1 MRKLKVLIIAFLI
14 FLSICAFASMQAKA
28 QPTVSLSPT
37 SWTMDVGQTETF
49 TASVS
54 GASGTLSY
62 QWYVDSVLQSGQVTS
77 TFSYSPSSSGSYSI
91 YVTANDSADG
101 LSGSSN
107 VVTVTVNS
115 ALVAPTVT
123 ATPTTVNQGQT
134 SSLSSTAV
142 STGTSPYMY
151 VWFQEDPGASS
162 YSAISGATSSSYS
175 FVTTGST
182 TAGVWSFELQ
192 VIDSASSPFM
202 VTSAA
207 VSVTVNVAL
216 TVSVSPGTATLDA
229 GQSKTF
235 TATPSGGSG
244 SYTSYQWY
252 VGGVA
257 QTGQTAST
265 FSFAPA
271 SSGSY
276 SITVTVTDSL
286 GATSAQSAA
295 ATVTVNSVLV
305 APTASASAGTIDQ
318 SQTSALSSTA
328 VTTGTSPY
336 TYQWL
341 QKAPG
346 ASSYSAISSATSSS
360 YSFATTGSTTTGAW
374 SFELQVTDA
383 ASAVVTSNSV
393 SITVNSA
400 LSISISP
407 TSVTL
412 NVGQSQTFSAT
423 ASGGSGS
430 YSSYQWYV
438 NGVAQSG
445 QTASTFSYSP
455 AASGSYSI
463 TVTVTDSLGAT
474 SAQSTAATVA
484 VNIVLSVTVS
494 PTSWAMDVGQSKTFT
509 ATPAGGSGSYTGY
522 QWYVDSALQIGEAT
536 STFSYSPVS
545 SGSYSITVTVTDS
558 LDTTSAQSTAATVTV
573 SASPTVSI
581 TPTGPVTMDAGQV
594 QTFTAAASGGSGT
607 LSYQWYLD
615 GVAVGSKSVSYS
627 YTASGTSHSVTCK
640 VTDSASTPVTSPA
653 SNAVSVAVNSALVA
667 PTVTP
672 TLGTVNQGQTSSL
685 TSSSVTTGT
694 SPYTYQW
701 LEKAPG
707 GSYVMVGSNSASFS
721 FATSNATATGYW
733 SFILQVKD
741 NAGASVNS
749 SAVSVTV
756 NSAPLDYFA
765 FSSVGAQTAG
775 TPFSVT
781 VTAKDAYGNTI
792 TSYTGINTLSVS
804 SGTISPTSTGVFSRG
819 VWTGSVTVTGAGSGV
834 TLFTSGSG
842 VSGTSGSFTVNPGV
856 LAYFTFSNI
865 SSPQIAY
872 FTFSV
877 TVTAEDAYGNTVTGY
892 TGTPSLTYSAGSIS
906 PDVMNPFV
914 SGVGSTTI
922 KVTAAGLGVTITATD
937 GTHAGTSNSF
947 TVNPLISATAGANGA
962 ISPSGTFSVN
972 YGSDQSFTI
981 TPNIGYYIADV
992 TVNGASVGAVS
1003 SYTLTNVQ
1011 ASYSVFAAFALT
1023 PPPTSTTTTTP
1034 APTPPPSQTP
1044 TPIPKA
1050 TPTPKTAS
1058 SPTSTPAAT
1067 QSLPQHPLALLK
1079 QTQSQSLSQEGIYE
1093 VAAAVIIATVLVF
1106 VLLFDKKRKVEG
1118 NPNQEVNLLD

>member
-1 MRKLKVLIIAFLI
+1 
-14 FLSICAFASMQAKA
+14 
-28 QPTVSLSPT
+28 
-37 SWTMDVGQTETF
+37 MDVGQTETF

-667 PTVTP
+667 PAVTP
-672 TLGTVNQGQTSSL
+672 TPGTVNQGQTSSL

>member
-1 MRKLKVLIIAFLI
+1 VKSPILSQHRMRNKNTRELKVLIIAFLI
-14 FLSICAFASMQAKA
+14 SLSICAFASMQAKA

-37 SWTMDVGQTETF
+37 SWTMDVGQAETF

-77 TFSYSPSSSGSYSI
+77 TFSYSPASSGSYSI

-101 LSGSSN
+101 SSGSSN

-115 ALVAPTVT
+115 ALVAPT
-123 ATPTTVNQGQT
+123 
-134 SSLSSTAV
+134 
-142 STGTSPYMY
+142 
-151 VWFQEDPGASS
+151 
-162 YSAISGATSSSYS
+162 
-175 FVTTGST
+175 
-182 TAGVWSFELQ
+182 
-192 VIDSASSPFM
+192 
-202 VTSAA
+202 
-207 VSVTVNVAL
+207 
-216 TVSVSPGTATLDA
+216 
-229 GQSKTF
+229 
-235 TATPSGGSG
+235 
-244 SYTSYQWY
+244 
-252 VGGVA
+252 
-257 QTGQTAST
+257 
-265 FSFAPA
+265 
-271 SSGSY
+271 
-276 SITVTVTDSL
+276 
-286 GATSAQSAA
+286 
-295 ATVTVNSVLV
+295 
-305 APTASASAGTIDQ
+305 ASASAGTVDQ
-318 SQTSALSSTA
+318 GQTSVLSSTA

-346 ASSYSAISSATSSS
+346 AGSYSAISGATSSS
-360 YSFATTGSTTTGAW
+360 YSFATTASTATGAW

-383 ASAVVTSNSV
+383 ASAVVTSNSMP
-393 SITVNSA
+393 ITVNSA
-400 LSISISP
+400 LSVSISP

-412 NVGQSQTFSAT
+412 NVGQSQTFVAA

-438 NGVAQSG
+438 SGVAQSG
-445 QTASTFSYSP
+445 QTSSTFIYSP
-455 AASGSYSI
+455 TSSGSYSI

-474 SAQSTAATVA
+474 SAQSTAATVT
-484 VNIVLSVTVS
+484 VNAVLSVTVS
-494 PTSWAMDVGQSKTFT
+494 PTSWALDVGQSKTFT
-509 ATPAGGSGSYTGY
+509 ATPVGGSGSYMGY
-522 QWYVDSALQIGEAT
+522 QWYVDSALQSGEVT
-536 STFSYSPVS
+536 STFNYSPVS
-545 SGSYSITVTVTDS
+545 SASYSITVTVTDS
-558 LDTTSAQSTAATVTV
+558 LGTTSAQSTAATVTV

-581 TPTGPVTMDAGQV
+581 APVGPLTMDVGQV
-594 QTFTAAASGGSGT
+594 QTFTATPSGGSGPI
-607 LSYQWYLD
+607 SYQWYLD
-615 GVAVGSKSVSYS
+615 GTAIGSDSASYS
-627 YTASGTSHSVTCK
+627 YTASRSSHSVSCK

-653 SNAVSVAVNSALVA
+653 SNVVSVTVNSALVA

-672 TLGTVNQGQTSSL
+672 TPSAVDQGQTSSL

-694 SPYTYQW
+694 SPYAYQW
-701 LEKAPG
+701 FQKAPG

-741 NAGASVNS
+741 NVGAVVNS

-756 NSAPLDYFA
+756 NSAPLDHFV

-792 TSYTGINTLSVS
+792 TNYTGTNTLSIS
-804 SGTISPTSTGVFSRG
+804 TGTISPTSTSVFSRG

-842 VSGTSGSFTVNPGV
+842 VSGTSSSFTVNPGA
-856 LAYFTFSNI
+856 LAYFTFSTI

-892 TGTPSLTYSAGSIS
+892 AGTPSLTYSAGSIS

-914 SGVGSTTI
+914 NGVGSTTV
-922 KVTAAGLGVTITATD
+922 KVTVAGLGVTITATD
-937 GTHAGTSNSF
+937 GTHVGTSNSF

-992 TVNGASVGAVS
+992 TVNGASVGSVS

-1011 ASYSVFAAFALT
+1011 ASYSIFAAFALT
-1023 PPPTSTTTTTP
+1023 PPPTSITTATP
-1034 APTPPPSQTP
+1034 APTSPPSPTP
-1044 TPIPKA
+1044 TPIPTA
-1050 TPTPKTAS
+1050 TPTPKTTS
-1058 SPTSTPAAT
+1058 SPTSTPAVT
-1067 QSLPQHPLALLK
+1067 QSLPQHPLTLLK

-1106 VLLFDKKRKVEG
+1106 VLLFDKSEKLKKTSTKK
-1118 NPNQEVNLLD
+1118 

>member
-1 MRKLKVLIIAFLI
+1 MRNKNTRNLKVLIIAFLI
-14 FLSICAFASMQAKA
+14 SLSICAFASMQAKA

-49 TASVS
+49 TASVA

-62 QWYVDSVLQSGQVTS
+62 QWYVDSALQSGQVTS
-77 TFSYSPSSSGSYSI
+77 TFGYSPSSSGSYSI

-151 VWFQEDPGASS
+151 QWLQKAPSASS
-162 YSAISGATSSSYS
+162 YSAISG
-175 FVTTGST
+175 
-182 TAGVWSFELQ
+182 
-192 VIDSASSPFM
+192 
-202 VTSAA
+202 
-207 VSVTVNVAL
+207 
-216 TVSVSPGTATLDA
+216 
-229 GQSKTF
+229 
-235 TATPSGGSG
+235 
-244 SYTSYQWY
+244 
-252 VGGVA
+252 
-257 QTGQTAST
+257 
-265 FSFAPA
+265 
-271 SSGSY
+271 
-276 SITVTVTDSL
+276 
-286 GATSAQSAA
+286 
-295 ATVTVNSVLV
+295 
-305 APTASASAGTIDQ
+305 
-318 SQTSALSSTA
+318 
-328 VTTGTSPY
+328 
-336 TYQWL
+336 
-341 QKAPG
+341 
-346 ASSYSAISSATSSS
+346 ATSSS

-383 ASAVVTSNSV
+383 ASALVTSNSV

-400 LSISISP
+400 LSVSISP

-438 NGVAQSG
+438 SGVAQSG
-445 QTASTFSYSP
+445 QTA
-455 AASGSYSI
+455 
-463 TVTVTDSLGAT
+463 
-474 SAQSTAATVA
+474 
-484 VNIVLSVTVS
+484 
-494 PTSWAMDVGQSKTFT
+494 
-509 ATPAGGSGSYTGY
+509 
-522 QWYVDSALQIGEAT
+522 

-558 LDTTSAQSTAATVTV
+558 LGTTSAQSTAATVAVNAVLSVTVSPISWAMDVGQSKTFTATPVGGSGSYTVYQWYVDSALQNGQTASTFSYSPVSSGSYSITVTVTDSLGTTSAQSTAATVTV

-581 TPTGPVTMDAGQV
+581 APVGPLTMDAGQV
-594 QTFTAAASGGSGT
+594 QTFTATVSGGSGT

-615 GVAVGSKSVSYS
+615 GTAVGSNSASYS

-640 VTDSASTPVTSPA
+640 VTDSASTPVTSPT
-653 SNAVSVAVNSALVA
+653 SNAVSVTVNSALVA

-672 TLGTVNQGQTSSL
+672 TPGTVDQGQTSSL

-701 LEKAPG
+701 LQKAPG

-741 NAGASVNS
+741 NVGASVNS

-756 NSAPLDYFA
+756 NSAPLDHFV

-775 TPFSVT
+775 TSFSVT

-792 TSYTGINTLSVS
+792 TNYTGINTLSVS
-804 SGTISPTSTGVFSRG
+804 TGTISPTSTGVFSSG
-819 VWTGSVTVTGAGSGV
+819 VWKGSVTVTGAGSGV

-842 VSGTSGSFTVNPGV
+842 ASGTSGSFTVNPGV
-856 LAYFTFSNI
+856 LAYFTFSTI

-906 PDVMNPFV
+906 PDVMNAFV
-914 SGVGSTTI
+914 SGVGSTTV
-922 KVTAAGLGVTITATD
+922 KVTVAGLGVNITATD
-937 GTHAGTSNSF
+937 GTHVGTSNSF

-981 TPNIGYYIADV
+981 TPNIGYYVADV

-1003 SYTLTNVQ
+1003 SYTLPNVQ
-1011 ASYSVFAAFALT
+1011 ASYSIFAAFALT
-1023 PPPTSTTTTTP
+1023 PTPKATPTP
-1034 APTPPPSQTP
+1034 APTSPPSPTP
-1044 TPIPKA
+1044 TPIPIA

-1058 SPTSTPAAT
+1058 SPTPTPAVT

-1093 VAAAVIIATVLVF
+1093 VAAAVIIVAVLVF
-1106 VLLFDKKRKVEG
+1106 VLLFDKKRKVDG
-1118 NPNQEVNLLD
+1118 NPNEEVDLLD